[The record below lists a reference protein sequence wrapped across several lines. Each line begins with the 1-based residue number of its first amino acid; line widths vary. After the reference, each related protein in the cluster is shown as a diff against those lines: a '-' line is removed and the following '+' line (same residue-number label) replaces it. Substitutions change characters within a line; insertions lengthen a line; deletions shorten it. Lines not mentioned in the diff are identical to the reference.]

1 LRRQPSL
8 RSQLNQIRLWV
19 RQGRTNAW
27 IAHKLDVSI
36 EQLERFKRDHDLE
49 GDSAA
54 VAPPADPL
62 SVPPPGPES
71 YMPPDEDEDEEP
83 GAPEEADE
91 AEEMVRPRPQRQRRP
106 PRSRD
111 RDGGQREPRGRDDA
125 RERAGGRPPQADEE
139 DEDSGQPRRSRR
151 RGRRGG
157 RRRRR
162 PSTYEATFDH
172 GEDGYGLWLDPAVVD
187 NPVYAEHWAGQRAVV
202 VVFDRDTITIR
213 RAGAESPNGAED
225 VEPDAD
231 ADGDRNDQE

>member
-27 IAHKLDVSI
+27 IAHKLDVSV

-49 GDSAA
+49 GEGAA

-62 SVPPPGPES
+62 SVPPPEPES
-71 YMPPDEDEDEEP
+71 YMSAEDDEDEEP
-83 GAPEEADE
+83 AEPEDLDE
-91 AEEMVRPRPQRQRRP
+91 AEEVVPSRSPRRRRE
-106 PRSRD
+106 PRDRERDRD
-111 RDGGQREPRGRDDA
+111 RDGREGREAGA
-125 RERAGGRPPQADEE
+125 RDAGGRSAGRPARAEE
-139 DEDSGQPRRSRR
+139 DDEDSDQPRRSRR

-187 NPVYAEHWAGQRAVV
+187 NPVYAQHWAGQRAVV
-202 VVFDRDTITIR
+202 VVFDRDAITIR
-213 RAGAESPNGAED
+213 RAGDEGEGAED
-225 VEPDAD
+225 AAPGGDAD
-231 ADGDRNDQE
+231 DQE

>member
-27 IAHKLDVSI
+27 IAHKLDVSV

-49 GDSAA
+49 GEGAA

-62 SVPPPGPES
+62 SVPPPEPES
-71 YMPPDEDEDEEP
+71 YMSAEDDEDEEP
-83 GAPEEADE
+83 AEPEDLDE
-91 AEEMVRPRPQRQRRP
+91 AEEVVPARSPRRRRE
-106 PRSRD
+106 PRDRERDRD
-111 RDGGQREPRGRDDA
+111 RDGREGREAGA
-125 RERAGGRPPQADEE
+125 RDAGGRSAGRPARAEE
-139 DEDSGQPRRSRR
+139 DDEDSDQPRRSRR

-187 NPVYAEHWAGQRAVV
+187 NPVYAQHWAGQRAVV
-202 VVFDRDTITIR
+202 VVFDRDAITIR
-213 RAGAESPNGAED
+213 RAGDEGEAAED
-225 VEPDAD
+225 AASGDDAD
-231 ADGDRNDQE
+231 DQE

>member
-1 LRRQPSL
+1 M
-8 RSQLNQIRLWV
+8 
-19 RQGRTNAW
+19 RQGRTDAW
-27 IAHKLDVSI
+27 IAHKLDVSS

-49 GDSAA
+49 GDGAA

-62 SVPPPGPES
+62 SVPPPEPES
-71 YMPPDEDEDEEP
+71 YMSAEDDEDEEEE
-83 GAPEEADE
+83 PEEVE
-91 AEEMVRPRPQRQRRP
+91 KAEEVTRPRPQRRRRE

-111 RDGGQREPRGRDDA
+111 RDGGQRQTSDRDGGQRETSGRDGG
-125 RERAGGRPPQADEE
+125 ERAGGRPPRAEE
-139 DEDSGQPRRSRR
+139 GDEDSDQPRRSRR

-187 NPVYAEHWAGQRAVV
+187 NPVYAQHWAGQRAVI

-213 RAGAESPNGAED
+213 RAGANSVDGAED
-225 VEPDAD
+225 AEPEPNG
-231 ADGDRNDQE
+231 DGDDQE